1 MKYWHYVF
9 INYFI
14 EFVFEVIYLRSF
26 LSGKVFDNKF
36 SSFSN
41 YSAVNNNV
49 QFTEVLT
56 QGKKYRAI

>member
-26 LSGKVFDNKF
+26 LGGKVFDNKF